1 MLITENPSGAT
12 PPTAITIEQHQ
23 FSISLFTITKE
34 IEVEVDRKD
43 LQLLHES
50 GRIAKVSGL
59 AKRED
64 GKYLY
69 KKYGVSEASA
79 ATIGKDRK
87 ARLVMPMLLVV
98 VKQQEEVYLA
108 RSSREWYHRPATE
121 EEVACADRT
130 AELNEDRRLETVR
143 DGEEPERVVEGVRG
157 KRNEEKERRR
167 EYVGEGKAELIEEPR
182 RHPTRQPELD
192 AFHVALVQD
201 ALLPFRV
208 PSSSHY

>member
-1 MLITENPSGAT
+1 MLTIQTLANPIDFRS
-12 PPTAITIEQHQ
+12 
-23 FSISLFTITKE
+23 KE

-143 DGEEPERVVEGVRG
+143 DGEEPERVVEGPHQFRHKMLKISTLLINQANIFKVHSRHL
-157 KRNEEKERRR
+157 EKIEILKDSNSQRSTD
-167 EYVGEGKAELIEEPR
+167 YSAKARLETIDHCL
-182 RHPTRQPELD
+182 RHS
-192 AFHVALVQD
+192 HVD
-201 ALLPFRV
+201 KPPLLSR
-208 PSSSHY
+208 

>member
-1 MLITENPSGAT
+1 MKSNFRLNKIGQGISTSTNLKRILIINHPWDDKPVTGSLRDPRSKILVGKLSSVELEPSFL
-12 PPTAITIEQHQ
+12 HQ
-23 FSISLFTITKE
+23 TRLMPI
-34 IEVEVDRKD
+34 
-43 LQLLHES
+43 
-50 GRIAKVSGL
+50 
-59 AKRED
+59 KRTD
-64 GKYLY
+64 

-143 DGEEPERVVEGVRG
+143 DGEEAERVVEGPHQFRHKMLKISTLLINQVNIF
-157 KRNEEKERRR
+157 KLHSKHLEKIGILKDLNSR
-167 EYVGEGKAELIEEPR
+167 
-182 RHPTRQPELD
+182 
-192 AFHVALVQD
+192 
-201 ALLPFRV
+201 
-208 PSSSHY
+208 